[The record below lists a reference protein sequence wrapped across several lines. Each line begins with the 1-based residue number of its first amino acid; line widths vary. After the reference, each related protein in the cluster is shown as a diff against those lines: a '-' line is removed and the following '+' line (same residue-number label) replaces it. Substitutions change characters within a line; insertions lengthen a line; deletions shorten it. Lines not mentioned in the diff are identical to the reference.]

1 MKRILLTTSGQPP
14 AHYIRALK
22 AVGAEPWI
30 AAADTELEAFDG
42 LILCGGGDPEPAL
55 FGQKNQGSYGISRER
70 DRLELS
76 CIHHFL
82 KEKKPIL
89 GICRGNQMLNVA
101 FGGSL
106 IQHLPNAQQHLAPGR
121 DVWHELRTDGTLKRL
136 YGTRLQANSSHH
148 QAVDRVGRGL
158 RVVALSPDGV
168 VEGLEHQSLPVLG
181 VQFHPERM
189 EKGLPIFE
197 LFLKRCCVNP

>member
-1 MKRILLTTSGQPP
+1 MKKRIPFFLCALLLLTPLS
-14 AHYIRALK
+14 
-22 AVGAEPWI
+22 
-30 AAADTELEAFDG
+30 AAAESLPEVLGAVSQGLSEGLEIGAKSLAAPDTDLTLTLEAD
-42 LILCGGGDPEPAL
+42 DT
-55 FGQKNQGSYGISRER
+55 
-70 DRLELS
+70 RLE
-76 CIHHFL
+76 
-82 KEKKPIL
+82 E
-89 GICRGNQMLNVA
+89 G
-101 FGGSL
+101 
-106 IQHLPNAQQHLAPGR
+106 
-121 DVWHELRTDGTLKRL
+121 GTLKRL

-197 LFLKRCCVNP
+197 LFLKRCRVNP